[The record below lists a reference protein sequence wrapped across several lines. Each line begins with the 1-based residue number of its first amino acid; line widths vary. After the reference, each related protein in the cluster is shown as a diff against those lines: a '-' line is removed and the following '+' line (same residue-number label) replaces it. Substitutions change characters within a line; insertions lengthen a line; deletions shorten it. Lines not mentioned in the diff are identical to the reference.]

1 MGNAVFNRERA
12 LKTVKNVVYYR
23 SNERIFTMSDTLP
36 FREIEAVV
44 REAAGM
50 IRAATV
56 RPSDIHA
63 KDGPANYVTEYDTRI
78 QRFLIARFS
87 ELVPGAAFFG
97 EEETEGCTR
106 EVSAG
111 RTFFIDPIDGT
122 TNFMFGYR
130 YSCVSVGL
138 AEAGRVTAGWVC
150 NPYSDEMFSARR
162 GEGAFLNG
170 ARLRI
175 ADRGLAD
182 GIAVFDIARYNDDD
196 NGERIFAAA
205 KELYR
210 RAIAIRCCGSAALDL
225 CRIAA
230 GANVGYFQTKLQ
242 PYDYAAAS
250 VIVEEAGGVIG
261 QLAGEP
267 IALDGPCPI
276 IAGTPHAAEEIRN
289 IVRELK

>member
-1 MGNAVFNRERA
+1 MP
-12 LKTVKNVVYYR
+12 
-23 SNERIFTMSDTLP
+23 DTLP
-36 FREIEAVV
+36 LPKIECIV
-44 REAAGM
+44 RDAAAILRG
-50 IRAATV
+50 AAL
-56 RPSDIHA
+56 RPADIHA
-63 KDGPANYVTEYDTRI
+63 KTGPANYVTEYDTRI

-87 ELVPGAAFFG
+87 ELMPDATFFG

-138 AEAGRVTAGWVC
+138 AEAGRITAGWVC
-150 NPYSDEMFSARR
+150 NPYSGELFFARR
-162 GEGAFLNG
+162 GKGSFLNG
-170 ARLRI
+170 TPLKI
-175 ADRGLAD
+175 EDRGLAD

-196 NGERIFAAA
+196 GGDRIFAAA

-250 VIVEEAGGVIG
+250 VIIEEAGGVIG

-276 IAGTPHAAEEIRN
+276 VAGTPRAAEEIRS
-289 IVRELK
+289 IVRKMK